1 MIDIKTRYIDIEDES
16 LNCIIEY
23 PVITSSE
30 DNIFIKNINKK
41 IYEDINIFK
50 DISKEEVVYS
60 NEKSTI
66 FIDYETHLNKNN
78 IISISIVFSEIY
90 KNNHIINYI
99 NTYNYDLKNEKKI
112 LIKDIFNKKCNYEK
126 LIKSSIKNQIKE
138 LPQYI
143 TCDLSFYITSKYIS
157 INFSSYEIL
166 NSNEITNVKLYFGE
180 IKEFLSEY
188 TRKYLVG

>member
-1 MIDIKTRYIDIEDES
+1 MVDIKTRYIDIEDES

-66 FIDYETHLNKNN
+66 FIDYETHLNKTAGFDTAR
-78 IISISIVFSEIY
+78 SAY
-90 KNNHIINYI
+90 R
-99 NTYNYDLKNEKKI
+99 I
-112 LIKDIFNKKCNYEK
+112 LY
-126 LIKSSIKNQIKE
+126 
-138 LPQYI
+138 
-143 TCDLSFYITSKYIS
+143 
-157 INFSSYEIL
+157 
-166 NSNEITNVKLYFGE
+166 
-180 IKEFLSEY
+180 
-188 TRKYLVG
+188 

>member
-1 MIDIKTRYIDIEDES
+1 MVDIKTRYIDIEDES

-99 NTYNYDLKNEKKI
+99 NIYNYDLKNEKKI
-112 LIKDIFNKKCNYEK
+112 LIEDIFNKKCNYEK
-126 LIKSSIKNQIKE
+126 LIESSIKNQIKE

-143 TCDLSFYITSKYIS
+143 ACDLSFYITSKYIS

-180 IKEFLSEY
+180 IKEFLSDY

>member
-1 MIDIKTRYIDIEDES
+1 MVDIKTRYIDIEDES

-90 KNNHIINYI
+90 KNNHII
-99 NTYNYDLKNEKKI
+99 
-112 LIKDIFNKKCNYEK
+112 
-126 LIKSSIKNQIKE
+126 
-138 LPQYI
+138 
-143 TCDLSFYITSKYIS
+143 
-157 INFSSYEIL
+157 
-166 NSNEITNVKLYFGE
+166 
-180 IKEFLSEY
+180 
-188 TRKYLVG
+188 

>member
-1 MIDIKTRYIDIEDES
+1 MVDIETRYIDIEDES

-23 PVITSSE
+23 PEITSSE

-66 FIDYETHLNKNN
+66 FIDYEIHLNKNN

-99 NTYNYDLKNEKKI
+99 NTYNYDIKNEKKI
-112 LIKDIFNKKCNYEK
+112 LIEDIFNKNFNYKE
-126 LIKSSIKNQIKE
+126 LITRYIKNQIQE
-138 LPQYI
+138 LTQDI
-143 TCDLSFYITSKYIS
+143 TFDLPFYITSKYIC
-157 INFSSYEIL
+157 INFSSYEVL
-166 NSNEITNVKLYFGE
+166 NSNEIKNIKLHFRE
-180 IKEFLSEY
+180 IKEFLSDY
-188 TRKYLVG
+188 TKKYLME